1 MLGKKQIGIKKRCK
15 INYGFDFEEEFQHWI
30 YVTGAGEEFKY
41 LDNKYEPL
49 NGVDSIKSWR
59 KYIRDKYRENDSEFI
74 YMLKIIRENK
84 KFEAGIIKTIGTT
97 MLVGTLFNNFI
108 NLFFR
113 KISNILMNYNIINL
127 LSLNTLLK
135 ILKLILK
142 YTLSYEII
150 TEVIFLIIFLIFI
163 LFSFCKLLK
172 NILQDINR
180 QNLQQMFIES
190 VIDTLI
196 IK

>member
-84 KFEAGIIKTIGTT
+84 KFEAGIIKTIGITV
-97 MLVGTLFNNFI
+97 LVGTIFNNFI
-108 NLFFR
+108 NLFFGEIFN
-113 KISNILMNYNIINL
+113 KNSNILMNDNKMIYGSIP
-127 LSLNTLLK
+127 K
-135 ILKLILK
+135 F
-142 YTLSYEII
+142 
-150 TEVIFLIIFLIFI
+150 V
-163 LFSFCKLLK
+163 
-172 NILQDINR
+172 
-180 QNLQQMFIES
+180 
-190 VIDTLI
+190 
-196 IK
+196 

>member
-1 MLGKKQIGIKKRCK
+1 MPFYVIKGDNYVRKKQIGIKKKCK

-30 YVTGAGEEFKY
+30 YVTGAGEGFKY

-49 NGVDSIKSWR
+49 NEVDSIKSWR

-84 KFEAGIIKTIGTT
+84 KFEAGIIKIIGTAV
-97 MLVGTLFNNFI
+97 LVGTLFNNFI
-108 NLFFR
+108 NLFLG
-113 KISNILMNYNIINL
+113 KISNKNLNISINGV
-127 LSLNTLLK
+127 
-135 ILKLILK
+135 
-142 YTLSYEII
+142 II
-150 TEVIFLIIFLIFI
+150 TIFI
-163 LFSFCKLLK
+163 FFILYIGIK
-172 NILQDINR
+172 NILQDINM